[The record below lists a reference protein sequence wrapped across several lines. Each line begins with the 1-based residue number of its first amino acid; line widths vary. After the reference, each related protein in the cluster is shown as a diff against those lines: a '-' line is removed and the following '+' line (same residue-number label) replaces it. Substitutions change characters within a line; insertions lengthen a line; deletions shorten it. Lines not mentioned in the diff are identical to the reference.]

1 MILGA
6 PLRPVISS
14 NSSDCSSLKLT
25 LQPAAMA
32 NLSISLLTQRQRKL
46 IVFILMKDKKNK
58 KIPIA
63 FVLLKHF
70 TAFRKP
76 QISYQ
81 QKHDLPAQIMTYTET
96 APFTGQWE
104 QYVLSDGSVFKDT
117 LFEMVLRTFS
127 ALVQTNYL
135 SL

>member
-1 MILGA
+1 
-6 PLRPVISS
+6 
-14 NSSDCSSLKLT
+14 
-25 LQPAAMA
+25 
-32 NLSISLLTQRQRKL
+32 
-46 IVFILMKDKKNK
+46 
-58 KIPIA
+58 
-63 FVLLKHF
+63 
-70 TAFRKP
+70 
-76 QISYQ
+76 
-81 QKHDLPAQIMTYTET
+81 MTYTET